1 MPATVEEQKQQ
12 EARRLLRLFLNDTAE
27 LNRLIRQEESDDE
40 KLDLA
45 IRLTIDDWNISPPL
59 LGVVSITTFP
69 SIYLLIHGAAI
80 QVLKSA
86 GILHS
91 RNQLEYS
98 SGGITVRT
106 FDKTQLYQSWIMQ
119 FMQDYETKKLEYK
132 KFFNIENAWGA
143 GPGGGG
149 VASEYLQIY
158 WYW

>member
-1 MPATVEEQKQQ
+1 MVATNIELKQQ
-12 EARRLLRLFLNDTAE
+12 EARRLLRMFLNDTAE
-27 LNRLIRQEESDDE
+27 LNRLIRQEESNSD

-45 IRLTIDDWNISPPL
+45 IRLTIDDYN
-59 LGVVSITTFP
+59 ITTPLIGNVTITSYP

-80 QVLKSA
+80 QTLKSS
-86 GILHS
+86 GILQS

-119 FMQDYETKKLEYK
+119 FYEDYERKKMDLK
-132 KFFNIENAWGA
+132 KFINIESSW
-143 GPGGGG
+143 PGG
-149 VASEYLQIY
+149 VHSEYQRLQ

>member
-1 MPATVEEQKQQ
+1 MSNGTIQEQKQQ

-27 LNRLIRQEESDDE
+27 LNRLIRAEESDSE

-45 IRLTIDDWNISPPL
+45 ILLTIDDWNITPPL
-59 LGVVSITTFP
+59 LGTVNITTYP

-80 QVLKSA
+80 QALKSA
-86 GILHS
+86 GILQS
-91 RNQLEYS
+91 RNQLEYA

-119 FMQDYETKKLEYK
+119 FVQDYETKKTEIK
-132 KFFNIENAWGA
+132 KAQNIEAAW
-143 GPGGGG
+143 PGG
-149 VASEYLQIY
+149 VHSEYLQLY